1 MLSFFFDILQAVIT
15 LLCLYGMVWYEQRK
29 MEVCAFLWVCFIK
42 MAMPLQFYC
51 SFRVQP
57 FFIVSFFLSLEVL
70 SNKHRDSH
78 SPTEPCGLIQ
88 DGLSGQ
94 LYSWWS
100 YSGELSTCTLKPMP
114 LPSLAQLRNS
124 PTVPN
129 HQQHK
134 RETWRRSVRLTTT
147 EGRRYRESA
156 RGWGIMKSWGK
167 RVLRSHT

>member
-1 MLSFFFDILQAVIT
+1 MFIWDGLVWAEENGGMCFFMSLFYKNGYAITVLLFVQGSAV
-15 LLCLYGMVWYEQRK
+15 
-29 MEVCAFLWVCFIK
+29 
-42 MAMPLQFYC
+42 FYC
-51 SFRVQP
+51 FWT
-57 FFIVSFFLSLEVL
+57 FFLSLEVL